1 VYNKNQLNSI
11 KFIQIQS
18 GADIV
23 DKYES
28 IKLNNQ
34 LCFSL
39 YALSR
44 EIIKKY
50 KPLLDKHNLTYTQY
64 IAMLVMWE
72 KEKILFKELG
82 KRLHLDSGTL
92 TPVLKKLEAMEL
104 IIKYRN
110 KEDDR
115 VVTVELT
122 EKGRLLKDEVTH
134 IPVDMYNICKNESV
148 DLLNLK
154 QEIDELLNTLS

>member
-1 VYNKNQLNSI
+1 M
-11 KFIQIQS
+11 
-18 GADIV
+18 
-23 DKYES
+23 DKYEV
-28 IKLNNQ
+28 IKLDNQ

-50 KPLLDKHNLTYTQY
+50 KPLLDEHGLTYTQY
-64 IAMLVMWE
+64 IAIGDSCPMLTNIF
-72 KEKILFKELG
+72 KNLFKELG

-104 IIKYRN
+104 ITKYRN
-110 KEDDR
+110 KDDDR

-122 EKGRLLKDEVTH
+122 KKGKILKEEVTH
-134 IPVDMYNICKNESV
+134 IPIDVYKLCKTDEV
-148 DLLNLK
+148 DLINLK
-154 QEIDELLNTLS
+154 QQLDKLLNILD